1 MIRAVIL
8 LICIVGFSSIGSGQ
22 QNTIDSLQTE
32 LTKQHADTSRAK
44 LLYNLSYYYQTY
56 KPDSSMLLAQEAY
69 DLSVKH
75 HFLKGESQALS
86 QIAGAFDRM
95 GNSAHALEYYIRQL
109 KIEEERKTPDDI
121 DNINMNIALV
131 YNRNKDTAKA
141 IAYILTADS
150 ILRADHSD
158 DLESQQFLNLNKGD
172 IFEKANRLP
181 EALLYTQNCYQL
193 ALKND
198 NILMI
203 GSALNNLGNIYLK
216 AGDFEKAISSYR
228 ASMPYLL
235 AMSDSLGLSE
245 CKIGMSKAFEKKGA
259 VDSALLYATGAYKLA
274 SQNGF
279 LSNALASAIQV
290 SQLYRKQH
298 NTDSAFTYLEIAGT
312 LKDSIEGIEKIKR
325 LESISIEE
333 QLRQKHLLAL
343 AEEEKEETRQR
354 LQLLAIGI
362 MIPVFFLTSIYIS
375 RKKIHQKLIEF
386 SGIVSLLLLF
396 EYITLLIHPFVEEI
410 THHTPLLEII
420 ILVCIA
426 ALVVPAHHKIE
437 SWLIKRLALI
447 HEKHIHAVPAAV
459 SEEVEAFTAEDSLQ
473 TNLPLTDTTNK
484 NAHPEEN
491 TGQALQG

>member
-1 MIRAVIL
+1 L
-8 LICIVGFSSIGSGQ
+8 GFSNNIFSQ
-22 QNTIDSLQTE
+22 QNIIDSLQAA
-32 LTKQHADTSRAK
+32 LTKQHQDTSRAI
-44 LLYNLSYYYQTY
+44 LLYKLSYFYQTY
-56 KPDSSMLLAQEAY
+56 KPDSSLLLAQEAY

-75 HFLKGESQALS
+75 HFLKGESNALY
-86 QIAGAFDRM
+86 QIAGAFAFM
-95 GNSAHALEYYIRQL
+95 GNSTQALEYYIRQL
-109 KIEEERKTPDDI
+109 KIEEERNQPDEI
-121 DNINMNIALV
+121 ANINMNIALV

-150 ILRADHSD
+150 ILRANHSN
-158 DLESQQFLNLNKGD
+158 DLELQQLLNLNKGD

-181 EALLYTQNCYQL
+181 EALLYTQNCYQF
-193 ALKND
+193 AIKND
-198 NILMI
+198 DSLMI
-203 GSALNNLGNIYLK
+203 GSALNNLGNIYSK
-216 AGDFEKAISSYR
+216 AKDFEKAIGSYR
-228 ASMPYLL
+228 SSMPYLA
-235 AMSDSLGLSE
+235 AMNDNQSLSE
-245 CKIGMSKAFEKKGA
+245 GKIGMSKAFEQKGIA
-259 VDSALLYATGAYKLA
+259 DSALLYANGAYKLA
-274 SQNGF
+274 YQNGF
-279 LSNALASAIQV
+279 LSNALASATQV
-290 SQLYRKQH
+290 SQLYKKQH

-375 RKKIHQKLIEF
+375 RKKINRKLIEF

-437 SWLIKRLALI
+437 SWLIKRLGLI
-447 HEKHIHAVPAAV
+447 HEKHSHPAPEVA
-459 SEEVEAFTAEDSLQ
+459 EETVEAMTAEDSLQ
-473 TNLPLTDTTNK
+473 TIIPVTNAANE

-491 TGQALQG
+491 TGQAL